1 VGLSHH
7 DGYWV
12 CQTPPEHVGCSLM
25 RLAHLTAGTG
35 SFFCGTCL
43 RDHALVKGLRR
54 LGHDAF
60 MVPMYLP
67 LVLDDSGRSES
78 TPLFFGGINI
88 YLQQKFALF
97 RHTPPWVDKLFD
109 SAALLRQAG
118 KRAGMTDPRELGEMT
133 LSMIKGEDGNQV
145 KELDKLTEWLIE
157 QKPDVVCLSNSLL
170 IGLVRRIR
178 EELRG
183 PIICSLQGED
193 AFLDSLP
200 EPYRESCWQLV
211 QERASDVDR
220 FVAPSRYYS
229 DLMQERLRLDAERIA
244 VIYNG
249 IDLEGFAPADA
260 PPKFPTIGFLARMCR
275 EKGLDT
281 LVEAFIK
288 LTRRVPAARLKVG
301 GTQTDADRSFVNDL
315 QSRLGQAGLG
325 NAAEFRPNLTPN
337 EKQQLLREL
346 TVLSVPS
353 RSGEAFGL
361 FVEELASGVPVVQ
374 PNTGAF
380 PELIDLTGGGVL
392 HAPGDANA
400 LAEALEGLLLDPAY
414 AVELGRVGRKAVAA
428 RFTSD
433 AMAGNFDR
441 LLQEL

>member
-1 VGLSHH
+1 
-7 DGYWV
+7 
-12 CQTPPEHVGCSLM
+12 M
-25 RLAHLTAGTG
+25 RLVHLTAGTG

-43 RDHALVKGLRR
+43 RDHALVKALRR
-54 LGHDAF
+54 LGHDAL

-78 TPLFFGGINI
+78 TPLFFGGINV

-97 RHTPPWVDKLFD
+97 RHTPQWVDKLFD
-109 SAALLRQAG
+109 SPALLRQAG

-133 LSMIKGEDGNQV
+133 LSMIKGERGHQV
-145 KELDKLTEWLIE
+145 KELDKLIEWLIE
-157 QKPDVVCLSNSLL
+157 QKPEVVCLSNSLL
-170 IGLVRRIR
+170 IGLVRRLR

-200 EPYRESCWQLV
+200 EPYRESCWRLV
-211 QERASDVDR
+211 QERASDVDQ
-220 FVAPSRYYS
+220 FVAPSRYYNS
-229 DLMQERLRLDAERIA
+229 LMQERLRLDANRTA

-281 LVEAFIK
+281 LVDAFIK
-288 LTRRVPAARLKVG
+288 VAPRVPDARLKIG
-301 GTQTDADRSFVNDL
+301 GTQTEADRAFVNDVRG
-315 QSRLGQAGLG
+315 RLEQAGIA
-325 NAAEFRPNLTPN
+325 NAAEFRPNLTPT
-337 EKQQLLREL
+337 EKHQFLREL
-346 TVLSVPS
+346 TVLSVPT

-361 FVEELASGVPVVQ
+361 FVIEALASGVPVVQ
-374 PNTGAF
+374 PNAGAF
-380 PELIDLTGGGVL
+380 PELIELTGGGVL
-392 HAPGDANA
+392 HAPSDASS
-400 LAEALEGLLLDPAY
+400 LADALERLLLDPAH
-414 AVELGRVGRKAVAA
+414 AAQLGRSGRETVAA

-441 LLQEL
+441 LLQQL